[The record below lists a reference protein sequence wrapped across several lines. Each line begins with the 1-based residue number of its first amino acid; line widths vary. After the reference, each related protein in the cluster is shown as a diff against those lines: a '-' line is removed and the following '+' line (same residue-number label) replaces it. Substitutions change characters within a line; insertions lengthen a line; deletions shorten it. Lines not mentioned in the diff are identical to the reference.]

1 MGALVDPLY
10 GEWWGK
16 ECPNQSPGGERHILR
31 FHYRC
36 GSIRQIDRV
45 WCWDCGWEVRA

>member
-10 GEWWGK
+10 VEWWGK
-16 ECPNQSPGGERHILR
+16 ECANQSPGGERHILR